1 MTQSRRNMLVG
12 LTVIGSL
19 SALGWMLLRF
29 GSAPAKLFH
38 EGKQIQ
44 VRLISDRADGLS
56 AGSGVTYLGVP
67 VGRVTSVRRDDNA
80 ADVIIDALI
89 DDVQPLPANLQG
101 IIKTESLLSG
111 QAVIALEVA
120 GVEPATTQGTLSSDQ
135 VLRARY
141 VGSEV
146 IPHQFAELATALEKT
161 THDLQDA
168 QLISHLDQTVR
179 SADDVLKSLQD
190 YVGDPKLKDDIRI
203 SLDNFREVTESAKR
217 SAENVEKFSN
227 GLQKISDQANET
239 LVAAHQTIDSAHE
252 TVASAKTD
260 LDQTTKQVNDRLLQ
274 MNKILENVQS
284 ITAKID
290 NGTGTTGQLVN
301 DPKLYQSMV
310 DSARELNLT
319 ITDLRRLVDQWEQEG
334 ATIKLK

>member
-1 MTQSRRNMLVG
+1 MLVG

-29 GSAPAKLFH
+29 GSAPARLFH
-38 EGKQIQ
+38 EGKQIS

-56 AGSGVTYLGVP
+56 PGSGVTFLGIP
-67 VGRVTSVRRDDNA
+67 VGRITKVQRDDNA
-80 ADVIIDALI
+80 QDVIIDALI
-89 DDVQPLPANLQG
+89 DDNQPLPGNLQG

-111 QAVIALEVA
+111 QAVMSLEVA
-120 GVEPATTQGTLSSDQ
+120 GVKPATTEGTLTSGQ
-135 VLRARY
+135 VIRARY
-141 VGSEV
+141 VGAEV

-190 YVGDPKLKDDIRI
+190 YVGDPKLKDDVRVA
-203 SLDNFREVTESAKR
+203 LDNFRTVAESAKR
-217 SAENVEKFSN
+217 SADNVEKFTG
-227 GLQKISDQANET
+227 GLQKISDQANDT
-239 LVAAHQTIDSAHE
+239 LTAAHQTITSAQ
-252 TVASAKTD
+252 TD
-260 LDQTTKQVNDRLLQ
+260 LDQTTKQVNERLLQ
-274 MNKILENVQS
+274 MNKILANVQS